1 MIQHSAGSG
10 KSNSIAWL
18 AYHLASIHDQ
28 LNYPIFSSIIIV
40 TDRTVL
46 DRQLQNTI
54 MNFDH
59 QTGLVETIDDRK
71 SSQDLKEAINDGR
84 NHYYHFAKV
93 PSDLSG
99 SRSSGRS

>member
-84 NHYYHFAKV
+84 KIIITT
-93 PSDLSG
+93 LQ
-99 SRSSGRS
+99 SSQ

>member
-1 MIQHSAGSG
+1 M
-10 KSNSIAWL
+10 
-18 AYHLASIHDQ
+18 
-28 LNYPIFSSIIIV
+28 

-84 NHYYHFAKV
+84 KIIITT
-93 PSDLSG
+93 LQ
-99 SRSSGRS
+99 SSQ